1 MSNFIADNID
11 WLVPIGIILVSS
23 LFAKSKKKEA
33 ASKSGVNVTKQQAQP
48 QPQPLYPQELIRQVQ
63 RAQAPAPH
71 RTYAPAMPEEGVR
84 AVASEPTAAQP
95 AAIEVHRPAVSHQTL
110 RRAIIWSQ
118 ILRRP
123 QF

>member
-48 QPQPLYPQELIRQVQ
+48 QPQPLYPQEFIRQVQ

-71 RTYAPAMPEEGVR
+71 RTYAPAMPEEGMR

-95 AAIEVHRPAVSHQTL
+95 AAIEVLRPAVSHQTL

>member
-33 ASKSGVNVTKQQAQP
+33 ASKSGVNITTQQAQP
-48 QPQPLYPQELIRQVQ
+48 QPMPPQEFIRQVQ

>member
-48 QPQPLYPQELIRQVQ
+48 QPQPLYPQEFIRQVQ

-84 AVASEPTAAQP
+84 AVASEPAAAQP
-95 AAIEVHRPAVSHQTL
+95 AAIEVHRPAVSRQTL

>member
-33 ASKSGVNVTKQQAQP
+33 ASKSGFNVTKHQAQP
-48 QPQPLYPQELIRQVQ
+48 QPQPLYPQEFIRQVQ
-63 RAQAPAPH
+63 RAQAPATH

>member
-48 QPQPLYPQELIRQVQ
+48 QPMPPQEFIRQVQ
-63 RAQAPAPH
+63 RAQASAPH

-84 AVASEPTAAQP
+84 AVASEPATAQP

>member
-33 ASKSGVNVTKQQAQP
+33 ASKSGVNVTKPQAQS
-48 QPQPLYPQELIRQVQ
+48 QPMPPQEFIRQVQ

-71 RTYAPAMPEEGVR
+71 RSYAPAMPEEGVR
-84 AVASEPTAAQP
+84 AVASEPATAQP